1 METERFIERSVVD
14 EDREQGENVEEV
26 SLVQLVKIQ

>member
-1 METERFIERSVVD
+1 VETERFIERSVVD